1 MTMTDMLTDFRDL
14 FYRELQYDAAE
25 HSPCVGICDHVPLKD
40 CSGCQRRHED
50 IQIWRE
56 AEPEMRVSA
65 WEGLPHALADQGKQ
79 VMRLPLGQE
88 QIIRLA
94 MARLDHG
101 GSWMI
106 GVDGCWLYAN
116 QKSNHNKGDA
126 AARSQDGKTHLW
138 LGSGLKMRALL
149 WAAPGQRLD
158 DDPARLALLLV
169 TPRIRIERGEGQH
182 QQPLPT
188 GYRSHLE
195 TDTIRISTSDHGC
208 LRAETVIA
216 HGETEAPLPQLTPKA
231 SDLPHGLSLPDSYVL
246 GLTILPPQ

>member
-1 MTMTDMLTDFRDL
+1 MTDMLTGFRDL
-14 FYRELQYDAAE
+14 FYQELQYDAAE

-50 IQIWRE
+50 IQVWRE
-56 AEPEMRVSA
+56 AEPQMRVSS
-65 WEGLPHALADQGKQ
+65 WERLPRVLADQGKQ

-101 GSWMI
+101 GCWRI
-106 GVDGCWLYAN
+106 GVEGCWLQAN
-116 QKSNHNKGDA
+116 QKKDDISA
-126 AARSQDGKTHLW
+126 ISTDGKTHLR
-138 LGSGLKMRALL
+138 LETHIKMRALL

-158 DDPARLALLLV
+158 DDPAQLALLLV

-182 QQPLPT
+182 QQPLPI
-188 GYRSHLE
+188 GYRSHIK
-195 TDTIRISTSDHGC
+195 TDTIRISTSDHGR

-216 HGETEAPLPQLTPKA
+216 NGETEAPLPQLTQKA
-231 SDLPHGLSLPDSYVL
+231 SNLPHGLSLPDSYVL